1 MQEGFSWINCF
12 ARSVVLL
19 LRLNLAIFGI
29 INSINVACV
38 NVNSQLPRNRAP
50 LCDCSLWD
58 SVEFSVEKI
67 AKLFGVSTVAV
78 LKWSKPKADKID
90 PLSSKAESDIVM
102 LDELRLFYE

>member
-19 LRLNLAIFGI
+19 LMLNLAIFGI

-38 NVNSQLPRNRAP
+38 NVNSQLPRNGAP

-78 LKWSKPKADKID
+78 LKWSKSKADKID